1 MSAGVLRWVPTVSSR
16 RRYPTHG
23 GCPRLPI
30 RTSVLTNPPNPHKHL
45 LCPPSTPPPLS
56 LLWCK
61 IPFIFIKLFASTI
74 GGHSVWEW
82 LLEFSSPSYC
92 TCSCL
97 PIQSNELPLPS
108 SLPAT
113 QVLCLY
119 FHLQLALL
127 VLAVLN
133 TCVCWGFSLCSVAS
147 VLVPLVLLQLPVLV
161 LACLFKAGRLYS
173 SVLGF
178 STCFTCTKGSSQV
191 AAAYSK
197 RAACF
202 VFICTC
208 VFLLA
213 ALLCLCLKFV
223 LAGSSLP
230 IQSGQLAT
238 LPIKQ
243 VAAGRQ
249 GQGATITRA
258 CSPTTLL
265 LSLCSPT
272 TLSCS
277 AAGSPT
283 SGLVLSVLGKLG
295 PGQLG
300 PG

>member
-1 MSAGVLRWVPTVSSR
+1 MLVLSVAANFACTSSSK
-16 RRYPTHG
+16 Y
-23 GCPRLPI
+23 
-30 RTSVLTNPPNPHKHL
+30 
-45 LCPPSTPPPLS
+45 
-56 LLWCK
+56 
-61 IPFIFIKLFASTI
+61 
-74 GGHSVWEW
+74 
-82 LLEFSSPSYC
+82 
-92 TCSCL
+92 
-97 PIQSNELPLPS
+97 
-108 SLPAT
+108 
-113 QVLCLY
+113 LCL
-119 FHLQLALL
+119 L
-127 VLAVLN
+127 
-133 TCVCWGFSLCSVAS
+133 GFSLCCVAS
-147 VLVPLVLLQLPVLV
+147 VLVPLVLLLHSALV
-161 LACLFKAGRLYS
+161 LACLFKADSMSL

-178 STCFTCTKGSSQV
+178 FICFTCTKGSSQV

-230 IQSGQLAT
+230 IQSGQLLAT

-265 LSLCSPT
+265 LTSCSPT
-272 TLSCS
+272 TLLCS

-283 SGLVLSVLGKLG
+283 SGLLLTHPTTSLLLLISCSGAGFRYPHVLSTTSPG
-295 PGQLG
+295 P
-300 PG
+300 